1 MQSEEKCT
9 PFLLGKHW
17 LSEFPY
23 RLEGDVVYM
32 AFIDEDRKLNIYLK
46 KWKCNKYSKRLQKD
60 DFKARENGL
69 AVLKCHPQE
78 EGEKRAWRFSEGI
91 FVPALTEVAMCQSLL
106 TVGVFLVWWFYLLC
120 VLIGRVKASIGQP

>member
-1 MQSEEKCT
+1 
-9 PFLLGKHW
+9 
-17 LSEFPY
+17 
-23 RLEGDVVYM
+23 M
-32 AFIDEDRKLNIYLK
+32 AFIDEDRNLNIYFK
-46 KWKCNKYSKRLQKD
+46 KWKCNKYSKTLQKD

-120 VLIGRVKASIGQP
+120 VLIGRVKASIGQPFLKCQLLMNFPSMP